1 MTPARDRDDIE
12 PSAGGKAQ
20 RLEALESEVD
30 QLHQAVRSYTI
41 VDQAIG
47 VLVAVGQ
54 LSPAEGWD
62 VLREVSMRTNIKLC
76 HVAELLIE
84 WGQSG
89 ALCSD
94 IRRELDRQLA
104 QRAGEAVGPQRT
116 RALEKGR
123 APSLTP
129 SGQGRRVSSLPNP
142 PRKTAGRRT
151 RRDSRSGQKGARH
164 FTDYVGPIRLPSERT
179 PDGPPRPW

>member
-62 VLREVSMRTNIKLC
+62 VLREVSMRTNIKLR

-104 QRAGEAVGPQRT
+104 QRAGEAGRPSTHT
-116 RALEKGR
+116 R
-123 APSLTP
+123 
-129 SGQGRRVSSLPNP
+129 
-142 PRKTAGRRT
+142 PREGTSPVP
-151 RRDSRSGQKGARH
+151 D
-164 FTDYVGPIRLPSERT
+164 PERT
-179 PDGPPRPW
+179 GTESEFAAEPSQEDRGPSHAPG